1 MATTKRDYYEVLG
14 VPRNATGDEI
24 RKAYRNLARQY
35 HPDVNSNPDAESKI
49 KAVNEAHEVLSD
61 QEKRAR
67 YDRFGHAGVNGQF
80 GDMGGFGGFGGLGD
94 IFGDL
99 FTGFGMGTQPRQG
112 PQRGA
117 DLRYDL
123 SLEFEEA
130 IFGIEKEIE
139 ITRMETCPTCGGSGA
154 EPGTQPVRCPE
165 CDGRGQVRRVSQ
177 SVFLGQFVN
186 VSTCPRCGGTGEI
199 VTSPCHECQGQK
211 RVPTTKRLKVK
222 IPAGVD
228 HGTQI
233 RLGGEGEDGLRG
245 GPTGNLYILVSV
257 KPHSYFRRREND
269 IYLDLSINVAQA
281 ALGDEIAVPT
291 LDEEE
296 KLIIPVATQTGQ
308 TFRLR
313 GKGVPRL
320 QRNGRGD
327 QIVTVRVRTPSELND
342 SQKKLL
348 RQLGRTLGHEVVEQ
362 EERGFFDRVKD
373 AFGI

>member
-1 MATTKRDYYEVLG
+1 MPTTKRDYYEVLG
-14 VPRNATGDEI
+14 VPRNATGDEL
-24 RKAYRNLARQY
+24 RRAYRNLARQY
-35 HPDVNSNPDAESKI
+35 HPDVNSSPDAESRI
-49 KAVNEAHEVLSD
+49 KEVNEAYEVLSD
-61 QEKRAR
+61 QEKRSR
-67 YDRFGHAGVNGQF
+67 YDRLGHAGVNGQF

-99 FTGFGMGTQPRQG
+99 FTGFGMGTQARQG

-123 SLEFEEA
+123 TFEFEEA
-130 IFGIEKEIE
+130 VFGIEKEIE
-139 ITRMETCPTCGGSGA
+139 LTRMEACPSCGGSGA

-177 SVFLGQFVN
+177 SIFLGQFVN
-186 VSTCPRCGGTGEI
+186 VATCPRCGGTGEI

-211 RVPTTKRLKVK
+211 RVPTTKHLKVK
-222 IPAGVD
+222 IPGGVD
-228 HGTQI
+228 HGTQV
-233 RLGGEGEDGLRG
+233 RLAGEGEDGLRG
-245 GPTGNLYILVSV
+245 GPKGNLYILVSV
-257 KPHSYFRRREND
+257 KPHSHFRRRENN
-269 IYLDLSINVAQA
+269 IYLDISINVAQA
-281 ALGDEIAVPT
+281 ALGDEVAVPT
-291 LDEEE
+291 LDGEE
-296 KLIIPVATQTGQ
+296 KLIIPAATQTGQ

-327 QIVTVRVRTPSELND
+327 QIVTLQVRTPTNLDD

-362 EERGFFDRVKD
+362 EEKGFFDRVKE

>member
-1 MATTKRDYYEVLG
+1 MATTKRDYYEVLD
-14 VPRNATGDEI
+14 VPRNATGDKI
-24 RKAYRNLARQY
+24 RRAYRNLARQY
-35 HPDVNSNPDAESKI
+35 HPDVNSSPDAEGRI
-49 KAVNEAHEVLSD
+49 KEINEAYEVLSD
-61 QEKRAR
+61 QEKRGQ
-67 YDRFGHAGVNGQF
+67 YDRFGHAGVNGQP
-80 GDMGGFGGFGGLGD
+80 GGMGGFGGFGGLGD

-123 SLEFEEA
+123 TLEFEEA

-139 ITRMETCPTCGGSGA
+139 ITRMETCPSCGGSGA

-177 SVFLGQFVN
+177 SIFLGQFVN
-186 VSTCPRCGGTGEI
+186 VSTCPRCGGAGEI

-211 RVPTTKRLKVK
+211 RVPTTKHLKVK

-233 RLGGEGEDGLRG
+233 RLAGEGEDGLRG
-245 GPTGNLYILVSV
+245 GPKGNLHILVSV

-269 IYLDLSINVAQA
+269 IYLDISINVAQA

-296 KLIIPVATQTGQ
+296 KLIIPAATQTGQ

-362 EERGFFDRVKD
+362 EEKGFFDRVKE

>member
-1 MATTKRDYYEVLG
+1 MATTKRDYYEVLD
-14 VPRNATGDEI
+14 VPRNATGDKI
-24 RKAYRNLARQY
+24 RRAYRNLARQY
-35 HPDVNSNPDAESKI
+35 HPDVNSSPDAEGRI
-49 KAVNEAHEVLSD
+49 KEINEAYEVLSD
-61 QEKRAR
+61 QEKRSR
-67 YDRFGHAGVNGQF
+67 YDRLGHAGVNGQF

-123 SLEFEEA
+123 TLEFEEA

-139 ITRMETCPTCGGSGA
+139 ITRMETCPSCGGSGA

-177 SVFLGQFVN
+177 SIFLGQFVN
-186 VSTCPRCGGTGEI
+186 VSTCPRCGGAGEI
-199 VTSPCHECQGQK
+199 VTSPCYECQGQK
-211 RVPTTKRLKVK
+211 RVPTTKHLKVK

-233 RLGGEGEDGLRG
+233 RLAGEGEDGLRG
-245 GPTGNLYILVSV
+245 GPKGNLHILVSV

-269 IYLDLSINVAQA
+269 IYLDISINVAQA

-296 KLIIPVATQTGQ
+296 KLIIPAATQTGQ

-348 RQLGRTLGHEVVEQ
+348 RQLGHTLGHEVIEQ
-362 EERGFFDRVKD
+362 EEKGFFDRVKE